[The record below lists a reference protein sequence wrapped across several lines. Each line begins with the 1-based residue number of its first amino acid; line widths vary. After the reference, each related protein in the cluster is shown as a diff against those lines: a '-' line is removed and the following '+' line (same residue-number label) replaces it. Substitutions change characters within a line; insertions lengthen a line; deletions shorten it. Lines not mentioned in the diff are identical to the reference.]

1 MSEITPSQFA
11 PDWTDDSA
19 KIHRLCHS
27 PQEMGL
33 IPHLRAR
40 IGTPSGLNALT
51 SPAIRGK
58 LGIEPAYRERTGWR
72 IMLPQPMPR
81 SDFSSGGSHADLAS
95 ILEQHLQAG
104 FQPDLALDLVLNEL
118 VIRAAEATRAS
129 SAALAL
135 ARGDE
140 LVCRAATGNFA
151 PDLGVP
157 LNPREGL
164 SGVCL
169 RTREP
174 QLSVDTELDPRV
186 AVAFARRFGI
196 RSVLAVP
203 VFDAVDPDRFA
214 GVLEVFSAAA
224 AAFSRADQRVLE
236 AFAAECARVRQSAA
250 ELTLRKSVVEI
261 STFEPPPI
269 PIDTRAPAEYEFDI
283 ASIPPRIVPAQEFT
297 IPTIAPKEVPRA
309 AAPTPEPL
317 SAEFSTAEPDTV
329 ETSAL
334 MLPSLEPAKPEVLAR
349 EAGVPEFRAL
359 LTTTESRS
367 YEGWTLVLG
376 ILAIFAIIAVSFL
389 IGSRVGGLR
398 STVFTAQTSTVQT
411 SAVQNSQPAAA
422 PPAPVVP
429 ARAAAPTTSIEI
441 ETGSERPKSSR
452 KESKAVPAPKSAND
466 NASADELVVYEKG
479 KVVFRMKNQ
488 TPTADQQPKADSA
501 NQEVDPRLAASAS
514 AVGPAASSTTMTSP
528 ARSVWLNPAEAED
541 RLVSRIEPQYP
552 LAARS
557 AHRTGDVVLE
567 VNVAEDGSVASVR
580 TVRGDALLAGA
591 AMDAVRNWR
600 YQPYRLHDHPSEFRT
615 DVVVSFAG
623 SH

>member
-1 MSEITPSQFA
+1 
-11 PDWTDDSA
+11 
-19 KIHRLCHS
+19 
-27 PQEMGL
+27 
-33 IPHLRAR
+33 
-40 IGTPSGLNALT
+40 
-51 SPAIRGK
+51 
-58 LGIEPAYRERTGWR
+58 
-72 IMLPQPMPR
+72 MPR

-203 VFDAVDPDRFA
+203 VFDAVDSDRFT

-236 AFAAECARVRQSAA
+236 AFAAECARVRHTAG
-250 ELTLRKSVVEI
+250 ELTQRKTPVEI
-261 STFEPPPI
+261 STFEPLPMPV
-269 PIDTRAPAEYEFDI
+269 DTRAPAEYEFDI

-297 IPTIAPKEVPRA
+297 IPTIVPKEVSS
-309 AAPTPEPL
+309 AAPPKAEPL
-317 SAEFSTAEPDTV
+317 SAESSIAEPDAE

-334 MLPSLEPAKPEVLAR
+334 TLPSLEPAKPEVLAR
-349 EAGVPEFRAL
+349 EAVVPEFRAL
-359 LTTTESRS
+359 LTTTESRT

-376 ILAIFAIIAVSFL
+376 TLAIFAIIAVSFL

-398 STVFTAQTSTVQT
+398 TTASTVQT
-411 SAVQNSQPAAA
+411 STIPTPAVQTSQPAAA

-429 ARAAAPTTSIEI
+429 ARVADQTTSIEL
-441 ETGSERPKSSR
+441 ETGSARPKSSR
-452 KESKAVPAPKSAND
+452 KEPKAAPAAKSAND
-466 NASADELVVYEKG
+466 SADADELVVYEKG

-488 TPTADQQPKADSA
+488 PQTADQQPKTDSA

-514 AVGPAASSTTMTSP
+514 AVGEAGSATTITSP

-557 AHRTGDVVLE
+557 AHRTGEVVLE
-567 VNVAEDGSVASVR
+567 VNVAEDGSVTSVR
-580 TVRGDALLAGA
+580 TVRGDSVLAGA

-600 YQPYRLHDHPSEFRT
+600 YQPYRLHDHPAEFRT
-615 DVVVSFAG
+615 DVIVSFAG

>member
-1 MSEITPSQFA
+1 
-11 PDWTDDSA
+11 
-19 KIHRLCHS
+19 
-27 PQEMGL
+27 
-33 IPHLRAR
+33 
-40 IGTPSGLNALT
+40 
-51 SPAIRGK
+51 
-58 LGIEPAYRERTGWR
+58 
-72 IMLPQPMPR
+72 MLPQPMPR
-81 SDFSSGGSHADLAS
+81 SDFSTGGSHADLAS

-203 VFDAVDPDRFA
+203 VFDAVDPDRFT

-236 AFAAECARVRQSAA
+236 AFAAECARVRQTAI
-250 ELTLRKSVVEI
+250 ELAQLKSPVEI
-261 STFEPPPI
+261 PAFEPPPT
-269 PIDTRAPAEYEFDI
+269 PINKHAPAEYEFDI
-283 ASIPPRIVPAQEFT
+283 ASIPPRIVPVEEFP
-297 IPTIAPKEVPRA
+297 IPPISAILSKEEVPSDAPSTA
-309 AAPTPEPL
+309 AAPF
-317 SAEFSTAEPDTV
+317 SAESFGPESFSAESFIAGSSTAESDAAQI
-329 ETSAL
+329 SAL
-334 MLPSLEPAKPEVLAR
+334 TLPSLEPAKPEVMAR
-349 EAGVPEFRAL
+349 EAAAPEFRTL
-359 LTTTESRS
+359 LTKTASRS

-376 ILAIFAIIAVSFL
+376 TLAIFAIIAVSFL

-398 STVFTAQTSTVQT
+398 STVSTAQTSANET
-411 SAVQNSQPAAA
+411 SAVAVPASQPAAA
-422 PPAPVVP
+422 PSAPVAR
-429 ARAAAPTTSIEI
+429 ARAADQTIEL
-441 ETGSERPKSSR
+441 ETGSAKAKSPR
-452 KESKAVPAPKSAND
+452 KEAKAARAAKSASD
-466 NASADELVVYEKG
+466 NADPDELVVYEKG
-479 KVVFRMKNQ
+479 KVVFRLKNQ
-488 TPTADQQPKADSA
+488 TRRADQQTKGDSA
-501 NQEVDPRLAASAS
+501 NADTANADRANAGTADREVDPRLAASAS
-514 AVGPAASSTTMTSP
+514 EVGPAASSTTMSSP
-528 ARSVWLNPAEAED
+528 SRSVWLNPAEAQD

-567 VNVAEDGSVASVR
+567 VNVAEDGSVSSVR
-580 TVRGDALLAGA
+580 TVRGDAVLASA
-591 AMDAVRNWR
+591 AIDAVRNWR
-600 YQPYRLHDHPSEFRT
+600 YQPYRLHDHPAEFRT
-615 DVVVSFAG
+615 DVIVSFAG